1 MELTTTKPLIVRESD
16 LTWNEGKPF
25 INDERLGQLLGFKH
39 PRQIKRIIKRYLPQL
54 EQLGIV
60 YRSSTLSPVG
70 IWGGQQATETFDM
83 EIAPAVYV
91 ITKCATPRSADLTV
105 DVVRLAVAA
114 AKAQGAPFKAPQLP
128 PPVSPALPPAL
139 LRSLAQERLRAR
151 PEWRKIRGYARRGF
165 QTGEIAK
172 VMGISSGKVGAAL
185 SQMRQLGLI
194 ETAGLKHVPA

>member
-1 MELTTTKPLIVRESD
+1 MTLPTTKTLILRETD
-16 LTWNEGKPF
+16 LTWIEGKPF
-25 INDERLGQLLGFKH
+25 INDQRLGELLGFKH
-39 PRQIKRIIKRYLPQL
+39 PRQIKRIIKRYMAQL

-70 IWGGQQATETFDM
+70 IWGGQQASETFEMDTG
-83 EIAPAVYV
+83 PALYV
-91 ITKCATPRSADLTV
+91 IAKCATPKSADLTV
-105 DVVRLAVAA
+105 DIVRLAVAA
-114 AKAQGAPFKAPQLP
+114 AQSQGATYEAPQLP
-128 PPVSPALPPAL
+128 PPSTPALPSAL

-165 QTGEIAK
+165 QCGEIAK

-194 ETAGLKHVPA
+194 ETAESKHVPA